1 MARAMSRQTRSELG
15 GSMGPRQLPRVLETR
30 QLDDKQVD
38 TAIACYKSQIMG
50 PKQCVMDPRTRYH
63 SPTLFRTNPN
73 IGSGTDA
80 AEDNARN
87 QPLDL
92 STARSR
98 DQS

>member
-50 PKQCVMDPRTRYH
+50 PKQCVMDPPNQVPQSDAIPNEYKHWVQHRPGGGQR
-63 SPTLFRTNPN
+63 SEPT
-73 IGSGTDA
+73 S
-80 AEDNARN
+80 
-87 QPLDL
+87 
-92 STARSR
+92 
-98 DQS
+98 